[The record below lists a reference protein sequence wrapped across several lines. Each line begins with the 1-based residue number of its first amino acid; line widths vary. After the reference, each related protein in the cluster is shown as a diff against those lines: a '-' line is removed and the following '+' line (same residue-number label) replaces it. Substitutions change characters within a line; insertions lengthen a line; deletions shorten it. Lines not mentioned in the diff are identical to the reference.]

1 MARRSA
7 TQFSDFEQNIQEHL
21 GRAYQRVFGSGPGG
35 KNFCPPYMEPP
46 VDVYHTDS
54 EVVVLMEIA
63 GIPEEEIEIE
73 VEGLSMLIR
82 GERKRLKGRPGR
94 RYSHMEIVHG
104 PFQRAIRLPSEVNP
118 QEATA
123 VYKDGILEIALP
135 RAAPSRG
142 THLRIMVR

>member
-21 GRAYQRVFGSGPGG
+21 SRAYQRIFGG
-35 KNFCPPYMEPP
+35 KPGSPNFGPTYMEPP
-46 VDVYHTDS
+46 VDVYHTDT

-73 VEGLSMLIR
+73 VEGLSMLVR
-82 GERKRLKGRPGR
+82 GERKPMRGRPGR

-104 PFQRAIRLPSEVNP
+104 PFQRAIHLPGEVNP
-118 QEATA
+118 QEASA
-123 VYKDGILEIALP
+123 VYKDGILEIVLP

-142 THLRIMVR
+142 AHLRILVR